1 MFKGTVT
8 FSARI
13 KGNGLK
19 FPLLEFDPKEVGVDK
34 VEVEGPNGDK
44 ILSTVH
50 LASVA
55 TQEDGKAIATKVN
68 EDALNRISF
77 FHAVAIE
84 NGQST
89 SAQFSPLSPQPAGR
103 LVPATGNY
111 AFTGYPPNLVV
122 GITAATLKAELEQS
136 SPPGGQHFGL
146 FRSARQ
152 SMSPVE
158 EFMHLYHILLML
170 FDDSQGHVDD
180 FIRRKD
186 PAVSQTQDPRKGPGV
201 METVYTRLR
210 NEFGHRRSGVNVDAA
225 KAEMADRLGELVK
238 LTKQAIA
245 ERRQP

>member
-55 TQEDGKAIATKVN
+55 TQEDGNAIATKVN
-68 EDALNRISF
+68 EDSF
-77 FHAVAIE
+77 SHGVAIE

-89 SAQFSPLSPQPAGR
+89 SAQFSPLSPQAAAR
-103 LVPATGNY
+103 LVPATGNH
-111 AFTGYPPNLVV
+111 AFTGYPANLVV

-170 FDDSQGHVDD
+170 FEDSQGHVDD

-210 NEFGHRRSGVNVDAA
+210 NEFGHRRSGVNVDAT
-225 KAEMADRLGELVK
+225 KAEMANRLGELVK
-238 LTKQAIA
+238 LTKRAIE